1 LEYNVEVLDLMELN
15 KTAKVQIHLGGVYGD
30 KEKSLHRFI
39 SRYDNLQTNI
49 RNRLIIE
56 NDDKSYSLKDCLK
69 IADKTQIPVVFD
81 VYHHECLNNGELI
94 NDAFQNFTKTW
105 IKENGLPI
113 IHYSS
118 ENPQKGKPSHADHI
132 NMDHFNTFLGK
143 TSNFNFDIMLE
154 IKDKEKSA
162 LKAMKILAND
172 SRFYRIP
179 NA

>member
-1 LEYNVEVLDLMELN
+1 MELN

-81 VYHHECLNNGELI
+81 VYHHECLNNGESVKQVFEI
-94 NDAFQNFTKTW
+94 FTKAW
-105 IKENGLPI
+105 RKEDGLPI

-118 ENPQKGKPSHADHI
+118 EHSVKGKLSHADHI
-132 NMDHFNTFLGK
+132 DLDHFRFFLNK
-143 TSNFNFDIMLE
+143 TKDYDFEIMLE
-154 IKDKEKSA
+154 IKDKEESA
-162 LKAMKILAND
+162 LQAVKLLIHDPRL
-172 SRFYRIP
+172 
-179 NA
+179 